1 MISWPFLRVLYL
13 AYLGEFDMVD
23 NNKNQSVNHE
33 MCSSDSLFDNLI
45 WMTTEDAAKYL
56 RKTVNAIRI
65 MVHRRVLRA
74 RKFRNRLYFRR
85 EELDELL
92 ESSFLQGGI

>member
-1 MISWPFLRVLYL
+1 
-13 AYLGEFDMVD
+13 MVVA
-23 NNKNQSVNHE
+23 NCQSSSSEKTDSNESVSHE
-33 MCSSDSLFDNLI
+33 MCDSGLFFDNLI
-45 WMTTEDAAKYL
+45 WMTTEDTAKYL

>member
-1 MISWPFLRVLYL
+1 M
-13 AYLGEFDMVD
+13 ANLGGFDMVID
-23 NNKNQSVNHE
+23 SCQNKKSEITDSNQNVSHE
-33 MCSSDSLFDNLI
+33 TCSSGLLFENLI
-45 WMTTEDAAKYL
+45 WMTTEDTANYL

-92 ESSFLQGGI
+92 ESSFLKGGI

>member
-1 MISWPFLRVLYL
+1 
-13 AYLGEFDMVD
+13 MVD
-23 NNKNQSVNHE
+23 IDCQSKTSEKTGKNQNVSHE
-33 MCSSDSLFDNLI
+33 TCESDLFFENLI

-74 RKFRNRLYFRR
+74 RKFKNRLYFRR

-92 ESSFLQGGI
+92 ESSFLVGGI

>member
-1 MISWPFLRVLYL
+1 MVL
-13 AYLGEFDMVD
+13 D
-23 NNKNQSVNHE
+23 NCQDKKNEKTDSDQSVSHE
-33 MCSSDSLFDNLI
+33 MCDSGEFFENLI

-92 ESSFLQGGI
+92 ESSFLTGGI

>member
-1 MISWPFLRVLYL
+1 
-13 AYLGEFDMVD
+13 MVD
-23 NNKNQSVNHE
+23 IDNCQTDSSEIADKTKSVSHE
-33 MCSSDSLFDNLI
+33 MCDSGLLFENLI

>member
-1 MISWPFLRVLYL
+1 MV
-13 AYLGEFDMVD
+13 VD
-23 NNKNQSVNHE
+23 NCQENKTDNNQNISHE
-33 MCSSDSLFDNLI
+33 MCSSDLLFKNLI
-45 WMTTEDAAKYL
+45 WMTTEDTAKYL

-65 MVHRRVLRA
+65 MVHRRVLRS